1 MKNVGHDGD
10 EERFPLT
17 HVRNDHD
24 GDRFPMDVILRPFD
38 CAQGRHRRSSGAQVE
53 QHVHT
58 LMSEGETAASTNKDW
73 ELSLSRVN

>member
-1 MKNVGHDGD
+1 
-10 EERFPLT
+10 
-17 HVRNDHD
+17 
-24 GDRFPMDVILRPFD
+24 MDVILRPFD